1 MSASLSIK
9 VLKMTKETAV
19 KAAQLLELIDIAD
32 QAIDELYNRDAISEL
47 PSTIQKELVS
57 VVETYQN
64 SLKAELEKL

>member
-1 MSASLSIK
+1 MVK
-9 VLKMTKETAV
+9 VPNMTKETAV

-57 VVETYQN
+57 VVENYQN

>member
-1 MSASLSIK
+1 MVK
-9 VLKMTKETAV
+9 VPKMTKETAV
-19 KAAQLLELIDIAD
+19 KAAQVLELIDIAD

-57 VVETYQN
+57 VVENYQN

>member
-1 MSASLSIK
+1 
-9 VLKMTKETAV
+9 MTKETAV

>member
-1 MSASLSIK
+1 MVK
-9 VLKMTKETAV
+9 VPKMTKETAV

>member
-1 MSASLSIK
+1 MPTQSSP
-9 VLKMTKETAV
+9 AV

>member
-1 MSASLSIK
+1 MVK
-9 VLKMTKETAV
+9 VPKMTKETAV

-57 VVETYQN
+57 VVENYQN